1 MSIADSGV
9 IINVILQE
17 VNLNELMYRMSDER
31 RLVLAEGR
39 SFSLDINEFSATR

>member
-17 VNLNELMYRMSDER
+17 VNLNELKYRMSDDR
-31 RLVLAEGR
+31 RLVLTDGR
-39 SFSLDINEFSATR
+39 SFSLDIDEFSASR